1 MIRIAKTDRIE
12 FGKLLKVCDRSDLLY
27 ACLAWTSEEELTKEQ
42 IVEKL
47 IQEFPEKIVCE

>member
-12 FGKLLKVCDRSDLLY
+12 FGKLLKVCDRRDLLY
-27 ACLAWTSEEELTKEQ
+27 ACLAWEEEELTKEQ

-47 IQEFPEKIVCE
+47 IQEFPEKIVCQ